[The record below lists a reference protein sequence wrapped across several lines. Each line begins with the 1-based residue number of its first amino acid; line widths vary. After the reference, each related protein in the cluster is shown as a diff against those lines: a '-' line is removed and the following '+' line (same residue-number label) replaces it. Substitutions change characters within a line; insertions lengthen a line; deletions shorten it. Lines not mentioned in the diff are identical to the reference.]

1 MDDWFYY
8 VYLKNWIKGF
18 KVNYQDHYD
27 RNVWKLAPTQQT
39 ELHGAE
45 IKYFVLDEDFYELT
59 VKKPFNKWHV
69 LILLL
74 YFLNVYL
81 SNRPLHRGK

>member
-45 IKYFVLDEDFYELT
+45 IKYFVLGKDFYE
-59 VKKPFNKWHV
+59 
-69 LILLL
+69 
-74 YFLNVYL
+74 
-81 SNRPLHRGK
+81 